1 MATKSLARRRYLQRL
16 AVFIAI
22 YVVSLIGAKTLFEAY
37 PMTGAPAWMLA
48 LVPGLAVVGYI
59 YAIGMYVIEQRDE
72 FVRMLMVRQ
81 MLIAMGLTLSVASVW
96 GFLENFGLVGHVEA
110 YWIVVI
116 WSFGLA
122 MGSITNRLTHG
133 AWGECL

>member
-1 MATKSLARRRYLQRL
+1 M
-16 AVFIAI
+16 FIAI